1 MSNRKYENIYNLV
14 SSIHFNK
21 TKKSKNTTICY
32 HGDSDSSVGHEQKS

>member
-21 TKKSKNTTICY
+21 TKKQNTNICY
-32 HGDSDSSVGHEQKS
+32 HDDSGSSVGHEQKS